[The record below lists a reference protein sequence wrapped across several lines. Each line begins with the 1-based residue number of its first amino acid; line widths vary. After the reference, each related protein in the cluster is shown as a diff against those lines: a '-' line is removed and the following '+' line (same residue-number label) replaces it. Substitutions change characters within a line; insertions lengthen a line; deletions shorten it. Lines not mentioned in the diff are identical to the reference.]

1 VFTAQYRLISYVTQ
15 IRFIFKG
22 LRLVQWRIKSRAAY
36 VGISVLF
43 LTVKQPL
50 KPLSV
55 SR

>member
-1 VFTAQYRLISYVTQ
+1 VFTVQYRLIPYITQ
-15 IRFIFKG
+15 IRFVFKG
-22 LRLVQWRIKSRAAY
+22 LRLMQWRIKRRAAH
-36 VGISVLF
+36 VGISIFF